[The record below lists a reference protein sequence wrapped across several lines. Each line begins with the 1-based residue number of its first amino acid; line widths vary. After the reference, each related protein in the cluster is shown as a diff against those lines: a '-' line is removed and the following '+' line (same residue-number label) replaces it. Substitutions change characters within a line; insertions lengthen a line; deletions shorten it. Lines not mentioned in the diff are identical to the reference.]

1 MRGLSSSNDTPATSN
16 RKTAVASL
24 GEQAY
29 VAFKRMIL
37 SRELKPG
44 EHVNVAWLSE
54 QIGLGKNPIHLAAHR
69 LDREG
74 LVEIIPR
81 KGILI
86 RAETL
91 DSFLD
96 LISARQLIE
105 PYLAVEAIDH
115 MTPEELKNLEA
126 LIEKGRALHQAG
138 DRLGDMEVDRLFH
151 QTVYE
156 ASGNSLLSEFA
167 GQLLDRSMRLWF
179 KPTASSEEKPNIE
192 QLAMLLETMKRGD
205 KDATAVQMK
214 AHIGSIRRK
223 FLEG

>member
-1 MRGLSSSNDTPATSN
+1 MSSSNNIPGNSS
-16 RKTAVASL
+16 RKTAAASL

-44 EHVNVAWLSE
+44 EHVNVARLSE
-54 QIGLGKNPIHLAAHR
+54 LTGLGKNPIHLAAHR

-91 DSFLD
+91 ESFLD
-96 LISARQLIE
+96 LISARQLVE
-105 PYLAVEAIDH
+105 PYLAAEAIDH
-115 MTPEELKNLEA
+115 LSPEVLERLEA
-126 LIEKGRALHQAG
+126 LIEKGWTLHHAG
-138 DRLGDMEVDRLFH
+138 DRLGGMEVDRLFH
-151 QTVYE
+151 QAVYE
-156 ASGNSLLSEFA
+156 ASGNALLSEFA

-179 KPTASSEEKPNIE
+179 RRAASSDEKPNIE
-192 QLAMLLETMKRGD
+192 QLETLLETMKRGD
-205 KDATAVQMK
+205 KDAAAAQMK

-223 FLEG
+223 FMED

>member
-1 MRGLSSSNDTPATSN
+1 MNSSNNMLGKS
-16 RKTAVASL
+16 RRETASASL

-29 VAFKRMIL
+29 VAFKRLIL

-44 EHVNVAWLSE
+44 EHVNVARLSE
-54 QIGLGKNPIHLAAHR
+54 RIGLGKNPIHLAAHR

-96 LISARQLIE
+96 LISARQLVE
-105 PYLAVEAIDH
+105 PYLAADAIDH
-115 MTPEELKNLEA
+115 LTPAVLEHLES
-126 LIEKGRALHQAG
+126 LIEKGWALHHAG
-138 DRLGDMEVDRLFH
+138 DRLGGMEVDRLFH
-151 QTVYE
+151 QAVYE
-156 ASGNSLLSEFA
+156 ASGNDLLSEFA

-179 KPTASSEEKPNIE
+179 KPVASSDEKPNIE
-192 QLAMLLETMKRGD
+192 ELEMLLKTMRRGD
-205 KDATAVQMK
+205 KDATAAQMK

-223 FLEG
+223 FLES